1 MMILRSQV
9 GAVAVLDDVHADH
22 VAVEEVCDEAPH
34 GLLRCNEHEGC
45 LLQRTHRLQRQICP
59 SPPSPRIQCLLGI
72 GRGETT
78 VDLVGVG
85 VAVDADQ
92 LGLRVD
98 AEFAHVVVLEED
110 AGDPGDLLVRPRP
123 RALCLKRSF
132 GAEVQIHGIDTVAEL
147 VLRLVSDNI
156 VFY

>member
-1 MMILRSQV
+1 MGS
-9 GAVAVLDDVHADH
+9 
-22 VAVEEVCDEAPH
+22 
-34 GLLRCNEHEGC
+34 
-45 LLQRTHRLQRQICP
+45 
-59 SPPSPRIQCLLGI
+59 
-72 GRGETT
+72 GETT

-123 RALCLKRSF
+123 AGVVFETELRS
-132 GAEVQIHGIDTVAEL
+132 EVQIHGIDTVAEL
-147 VLRLVSDNI
+147 VLRLVRDNI